1 MKAVVVAHGE
11 ALPADRDHALGAEL
25 LIAADGGALQCS
37 RWGLVPQ
44 LLIGDLDSVGVAAA
58 DALRRAGVRVERHP
72 ADKDE
77 SDTELALH
85 AALAAGATE
94 IVLLAAFGGDRLDHE
109 LANLLLLADVRLG
122 GRARAV
128 RGGTTVR
135 AIHGGTAGVLQGAPG
150 DLVTL
155 LPLGEV
161 TGVVTDGLRYPLRGE
176 TLRAGAV
183 RGLSNVI
190 EQEGASVAL
199 SSGVL
204 ITIEIAQGGTA

>member
-1 MKAVVVAHGE
+1 MKAVIVAHGE

-25 LIAADGGALQCS
+25 LIAADGGALQCA
-37 RWGLVPQ
+37 RWALVPQ
-44 LLIGDLDSVGVAAA
+44 LLIGDLDSIGEAAA

-72 ADKDE
+72 VDKDE

-135 AIHGGTAGVLQGAPG
+135 AIHAGTAGALQGAPG

-161 TGVVTDGLRYPLRGE
+161 TGVITAGLRFPLRGE

-204 ITIEIAQGGTA
+204 ITIEIAQGGIA